1 MNQVRRIFTG
11 LLTVLVAAAPAATPA
26 DSLVGTLEVDRGR
39 PVLKTAAGAVVRLEG
54 DAATQAVLA
63 DVRLHGRR
71 LELVGK
77 ALAADRFEVGPI
89 HLKSM
94 FVLDGGRRLLISYW
108 CDVCAIRTYTP
119 GKCQCCQEETALEL
133 RPAEKQ

>member
-1 MNQVRRIFTG
+1 VHRISIGFLI
-11 LLTVLVAAAPAATPA
+11 LLLAAATAATQA
-26 DSLVGTLEVDRGR
+26 DSLVGTLELDRGR
-39 PVLKTAAGAVVRLEG
+39 PVLKTAAGALVRLEG

-77 ALAADRFEVGPI
+77 AVAADRFEVGPI

-94 FVLDGGRRLLISYW
+94 YVIDGGRRLLISYW

-133 RPAEKQ
+133 RAADKP